1 MLSIESLI
9 LLQLLVP
16 TTFAQGS
23 WGPLIDF
30 PIIPVAAYVIPE
42 APEATR
48 LMFFSAWSP
57 TAFGGERGITQFAEF
72 NYRTGEISQRQ
83 VSNTQVR
90 IFWHIRG
97 VWICKTLTNSSMTC
111 SAQA

>member
-1 MLSIESLI
+1 MFSTASLI
-9 LLQLLVP
+9 YLQLLLR

-23 WGPLIDF
+23 WGPLVDF

-42 APEATR
+42 APEATK

-57 TAFGGERGITQFAEF
+57 TAFGGERRTTQFAEF
-72 NYRTGEISQRQ
+72 NYRTGDISQRQ

-90 IFWHIRG
+90 LF
-97 VWICKTLTNSSMTC
+97 
-111 SAQA
+111 SAYR